1 MYHVG
6 LVYTKIKEVNK
17 EESKKNP
24 HGAAQMNATVKAIED
39 ALKFNGHKVTLIP
52 ASIHMLQDIMDIGG
66 IDVIFNACTGIS
78 RKREQANVVAML
90 ELINV
95 PFVGS
100 PLSTQIMG
108 LHKSLAKRLFRT
120 AGVPT
125 TNFQVFFT
133 GDEKLDKSLRFPLIV
148 KPEHEGSSIG
158 ITSESIVFNE
168 EDMYKR
174 VKYTISEFHQT
185 ALVEEFVTGREFTI
199 GVLGTTDPQ
208 VLPIIE
214 IIYDTK
220 NGEGIQSLEIKA
232 LDQVAQQ
239 CPANL
244 SEEKT
249 EELKEYALRAFNAL
263 NCSELARIDV
273 RMDQNENP
281 FFIEINTLP
290 GMQPDYS
297 DFPRVARAAGY
308 DYNQLVEELLQQAIA
323 GAKEKA
329 KK

>member
-1 MYHVG
+1 
-6 LVYTKIKEVNK
+6 
-17 EESKKNP
+17 
-24 HGAAQMNATVKAIED
+24 
-39 ALKFNGHKVTLIP
+39 
-52 ASIHMLQDIMDIGG
+52 
-66 IDVIFNACTGIS
+66 
-78 RKREQANVVAML
+78 
-90 ELINV
+90 
-95 PFVGS
+95 
-100 PLSTQIMG
+100 MG
-108 LHKSLAKRLFRT
+108 LHKSLAKRIFRT

-125 TNFQVFFT
+125 NNFQVFFT
-133 GDEKLDKSLRFPLIV
+133 GDEKLDKSLEFPLIV

-158 ITSESIVFNE
+158 ITSESVVFDE
-168 EDMYKR
+168 ENLYKR
-174 VKYTISEFHQT
+174 VKYTISEFNQT

-199 GVLGTTDPQ
+199 GILGTTDPQ

-244 SEEKT
+244 SKEKT
-249 EELKEYALRAFNAL
+249 AELEDYALKAFNTL

-290 GMQPDYS
+290 GMQPEYS
-297 DFPRVARAAGY
+297 DFPRVAKAAGY
-308 DYNQLVEELLQQAIA
+308 DYNQLIEELLQQAIA
-323 GAKEKA
+323 GLKDKA